1 MIMVNNLEDLSIRR
15 RLTGMSNKFEALI
28 EIKCYLM

>member
-1 MIMVNNLEDLSIRR
+1 MIMVNNLEDLSTR
-15 RLTGMSNKFEALI
+15 RLTGMSNKFAALT